1 MKFYCWAINPI
12 KYDEQ
17 LKIEE
22 GDTVQSSALFIIINS
37 NSKTMKNEVNEIK
50 ISYCEKLTTLDSEPV
65 NSSDRVAKLLFETW
79 DKDTIGLHETFK
91 VLLLNN
97 ANKVKGS
104 FQASTGGLTGTLV
117 DLRILFAVVLKTLSV
132 GIILA
137 HNHPSGIKKASGA
150 DIALTKKIKKAAD
163 LFDIRVLDHLIILP
177 NGAYFSFSDN
187 GML

>member
-1 MKFYCWAINPI
+1 
-12 KYDEQ
+12 
-17 LKIEE
+17 
-22 GDTVQSSALFIIINS
+22 
-37 NSKTMKNEVNEIK
+37 MKNKVNEIR
-50 ISYCEKLTTLDSEPV
+50 ISYCEKIGVINSPAMKDSEH
-65 NSSDRVAKLLFETW
+65 VAKLLYENW
-79 DKDTIGLHETFK
+79 DKQTIGVHETFK

-97 ANKVKGS
+97 ANKVKGT

-137 HNHPSGIKKASGA
+137 HNHPSGTDKASEA
-150 DIALTKKIKKAAD
+150 DIKLTEKIQKAAE

-177 NGAYFSFSDN
+177 DGNYFSFSDN